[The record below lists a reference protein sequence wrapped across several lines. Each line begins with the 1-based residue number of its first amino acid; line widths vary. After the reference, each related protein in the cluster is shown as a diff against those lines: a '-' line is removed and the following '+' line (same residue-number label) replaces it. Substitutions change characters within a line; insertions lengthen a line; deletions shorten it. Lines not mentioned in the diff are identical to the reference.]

1 MHTNGNTHAA
11 VDRLSFWGIFGPGR
25 FTMAFAAATAVAAL
39 LAGVIAWQ
47 VQMPIWGGTL
57 IVAGVLAIPFA
68 LKWQDDL
75 QRYGAAAAAL
85 SILLVL
91 QAFHTLEHIVQV
103 IQFYVLDRPG
113 AQSFGLLSS
122 LNAEWVHFTWNWLVF
137 GLVIFLYARGLRN
150 VWAKLLIAWAFLHGV
165 EHTYML
171 VRYFQV
177 LNELAQLGVAPLP
190 VAQALPG
197 ILGRDGWL
205 ALSEWC
211 GRIPGLTTLPRVAI
225 HFWWNAGEILLLA
238 LAAWRGLPG
247 LVGRGWGDWEIRGLR
262 D

>member
-1 MHTNGNTHAA
+1 
-11 VDRLSFWGIFGPGR
+11 
-25 FTMAFAAATAVAAL
+25 
-39 LAGVIAWQ
+39 
-47 VQMPIWGGTL
+47 
-57 IVAGVLAIPFA
+57 
-68 LKWQDDL
+68 
-75 QRYGAAAAAL
+75 
-85 SILLVL
+85 
-91 QAFHTLEHIVQV
+91 
-103 IQFYVLDRPG
+103 
-113 AQSFGLLSS
+113 
-122 LNAEWVHFTWNWLVF
+122 VHFTWNWLVF

-225 HFWWNAGEILLLA
+225 HFWWNAA
-238 LAAWRGLPG
+238 RFCCWRWRHG
-247 LVGRGWGDWEIRGLR
+247 VACRGWWGGVGGIGRLGD
-262 D
+262 

>member
-1 MHTNGNTHAA
+1 MHMNGNTHA
-11 VDRLSFWGIFGPGR
+11 VDDRLSFWGIFGPGR
-25 FTMAFAAATAVAAL
+25 YTMAFAIAAAVAAL
-39 LAGVIAWQ
+39 LAGMLAWQ
-47 VQMPIWGGTL
+47 ASMPIWGGTL
-57 IVAGVLAIPFA
+57 IVAGVLAIPLA

-75 QRYGAAAAAL
+75 QRYGAAAVAL

-137 GLVIFLYARGLRN
+137 VLVIFLYARGLRN
-150 VWAKLLIAWAFLHGV
+150 FWAKLLIAWAFFHGL

-190 VAQALPG
+190 VASALPG
-197 ILGRDGWL
+197 FFGRDGWL
-205 ALSEWC
+205 ALSGIC
-211 GRIPGLTTLPRVAI
+211 GRIPGFTTLPRVAI

-238 LAAWRGLPG
+238 LAAWRGLPR
-247 LVGRGWGDWEIRGLR
+247 LIAAEAQRTQI
-262 D
+262 